1 MDPNTAKFLEEKKTL
16 NALQILVM
24 GGDRARDDLA
34 KRVITLPPEAQAI
47 LEGPLTELGM
57 VFKGLGELVDT
68 EEEE

>member
-1 MDPNTAKFLEEKKTL
+1 MDEFTAKFLEEKKTL

-47 LEGPLTELGM
+47 LEGPLTELGQ
-57 VFKGLGELVDT
+57 VFQGLSELVT
-68 EEEE
+68 EKEED